1 MPCRDRAQPHTSQKR
16 DLAAPRWHR
25 LFDCGTALCGIGQSD
40 SVLERHQH
48 CKGNWRKR
56 SWRPHSSSVPIAAN
70 AMALPHK
77 TQEEPDD
84 TGAISIRGLAKRY
97 GRLTAV
103 KGLDLVVNK
112 GEIVGFLGL
121 NGAGK
126 TTTIRILL
134 DLLRPSEGAA
144 SIYGHDCQSDGI
156 RARSLTGY
164 LPGEM
169 GIYSDLTGAGAL
181 QFLAGLSQRPVDK
194 RYQRELFER
203 LELRDKDLSRKL
215 REYSTGMKR
224 KLGLIQAFQ
233 SDPPLLI
240 LDEPTEGLDPLMQES
255 FYQLLAEVQRR
266 GRTVF
271 MSSHVLSEVERVC
284 DRVALLRKGELVLL
298 SEVDGIRRMGAR
310 RVRVYFAEDVRLTE
324 AFPPGHEAVE
334 ILPREWTVEVEGLLG
349 PLMKMLAPL
358 PVKDVEI
365 QERRL
370 EDVLIKYYREQPE

>member
-1 MPCRDRAQPHTSQKR
+1 MLCRDRASASYITETGLSTRQ
-16 DLAAPRWHR
+16 AAEV
-25 LFDCGTALCGIGQSD
+25 FTCGTVLCGIGQSD
-40 SVLERHQH
+40 SVSKHHQH

-56 SWRPHSSSVPIAAN
+56 FWQPHSSSVPIAAN
-70 AMALPHK
+70 AMALAHK
-77 TQEEPDD
+77 PEIEPDQSA
-84 TGAISIRGLAKRY
+84 AISIRGLAKRY

-134 DLLRPSEGAA
+134 DLLRPSEGSA
-144 SIYGHDCQSDGI
+144 SIFGHDCQSDGI

-181 QFLAGLSQRPVDK
+181 QFLGGLSRRPVDK

-203 LELRDKDLSRKL
+203 LELRDKDLNRKL

-255 FYQLLAEVQRR
+255 FYQLLTEVQRR

-310 RVRVYFAEDVRLTE
+310 RVRVYFTEDVRLAD

-334 ILPREWTVEVEGLLG
+334 ILPREWTLQVEGLLG
-349 PLMKMLAPL
+349 SLMKMLAVL

-370 EDVLIKYYREQPE
+370 EDVLIKYYREQAE